1 MAELKGLLFDMDGT
15 LVDNLAFHFRSF
27 EEYAEKMGFTLLEKL
42 SLKHNG
48 RHSDELFKI
57 LIGEELV
64 AEYGAD
70 RLNREKEA
78 YYRELYR
85 PHMKAVAGVVELI
98 KSAKEA
104 GIKCAIG
111 SAGCRDNVQFIIDG
125 LGIGEYIDASIS
137 GSDVTHGKPHPE
149 IFIKACEALGF
160 EADEC
165 IVVED
170 AVNGIVAGRRAGC
183 KCLAVTTTATVEDLR
198 EAGASICVKD
208 FTEVTIEEL
217 KSLVK

>member
-1 MAELKGLLFDMDGT
+1 
-15 LVDNLAFHFRSF
+15 
-27 EEYAEKMGFTLLEKL
+27 MGFTLLEKL

-48 RHSDELFKI
+48 RHSDELFKV